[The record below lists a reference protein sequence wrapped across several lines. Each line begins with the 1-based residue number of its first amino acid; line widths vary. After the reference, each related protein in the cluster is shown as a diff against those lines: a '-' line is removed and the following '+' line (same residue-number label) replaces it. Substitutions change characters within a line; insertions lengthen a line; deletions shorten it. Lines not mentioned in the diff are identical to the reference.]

1 MADLE
6 VKIDGAV
13 ATLVM
18 NRPEARNALSMEM
31 RSMMRDALHKLEYDE
46 SIRCVV
52 LEGAGDHFMSGGDV
66 KGMHEYLKDASG
78 NEVEAYFV
86 NRIHDLHPIMFSM
99 RRMAKP
105 VIAKVKGAA
114 AGAGVSVAAAA
125 DLIIAADTSFFTLA
139 YCHIGTTPDGSSSFH
154 LPRAIGIKRTL
165 EMTLLGDRYTAQ
177 QMADMGLVNFVVP
190 EAELDAKTAE
200 LVDRLANGPTFVY
213 GQAKKLMYRSLE
225 NEFESQ
231 LQMEGEMF
239 ASCARRED
247 YREGVAAFVEKRK
260 ANFTGK

>member
-31 RSMMRDALHKLEYDE
+31 RSMMRDELHKLEYDE

-52 LEGAGDHFMSGGDV
+52 LEGSGDHFMSGGDV

-239 ASCARRED
+239 ASCARRQD